1 MPMTSSGYLA
11 PDIATLRS
19 EFRTQ
24 FQTLAGFTP
33 DWDVDDALTVLS
45 EVALSLIMDNLEAVQ
60 NIYDAFNPNNAT
72 GRPLE
77 NLAAMALV
85 ERQPATKSRVSV
97 TMTGTAATVVPAGT
111 VIKSSVTGSRWVL
124 TANVTLPGTGVFE
137 SENTGPIPADVATL
151 TQIVTPVAG
160 WSGAT
165 NPAQAEL
172 GREEE
177 RDDELRLR
185 RLSALGGASTGT
197 LSSIQ
202 TTIDRLDWS
211 VGVRVI
217 DNQTDTPVTVGA
229 FTLAPHSILVL
240 LLPNV
245 LTAAEEEELGQAM
258 LATVAAG
265 IGTNGGEVITV
276 TDSSD
281 VEFTF
286 RYDFATAVTVNVAY
300 TVDLFP
306 GYALADVEDAAEA
319 AVLSYFASLRVGGD
333 VRLLPLLAAF
343 DEIEGVRGVTIT
355 YNAVA
360 ANFSIAD
367 TEIAEVGTI
376 IGTV

>member
-1 MPMTSSGYLA
+1 MPMTPSGYLA

-24 FQTLAGFTP
+24 FQTQAGFTP

-45 EVALSLIMDNLEAVQ
+45 EVALSLIVDNLEAVQ

-97 TMTGTAATVVPAGT
+97 TMTGTAATVVSAGV
-111 VIKSSVTGSRWVL
+111 VIKSSVTGSRWAL

-137 SENTGPIPADVATL
+137 AEDDGPVPADASTL

-160 WSGAT
+160 WSAVT

-177 RDDELRLR
+177 RDDELRTR

-197 LSSIQ
+197 ISSIQ
-202 TTIDRLDWS
+202 TAIDRLDWS

-217 DNQTDTPVTVGA
+217 DNQTGAPLVIGA
-229 FTLAPHSILVL
+229 FTLSPNSILVL

-245 LTAAEEEELGQAM
+245 LTAPEEEELGQAM

-265 IGTNGGEVITV
+265 VGTNGTEIVSV
-276 TDSSD
+276 TDD
-281 VEFTF
+281 NDIEFTF

-306 GYALADVEDAAEA
+306 GYALVDIEDAAEDA
-319 AVLSYFASLRVGGD
+319 ILAYFAALRVGGD
-333 VRLLPLLAAF
+333 VRLLPLLSAF

-355 YNAVA
+355 LNAVA
-360 ANFSIAD
+360 ANFAIAD
-367 TEIAEVGTI
+367 TEIAEIGTI
-376 IGTV
+376 IGAV